1 MQNPDYSRKWWIMF
15 AVAMGV
21 FLATIDGSIVNI
33 ALPRLVTELREP
45 LAVVQW
51 VVLAYLLVIT
61 TLMLTVGRLADMI
74 GRKRLYLSGMAVF
87 TIGSLLSGLAPN
99 VFWLIGFRVLQGLGA
114 AATQALG
121 TAIVTDAFPPAER
134 GKSLGI
140 IGGIV
145 SIGVIAGP
153 TLGGLI
159 LGVLNWHWLFFVNI
173 PIGILGLILCWK
185 FIPADHA
192 GMQQRFD
199 FRGAGILFVTLIS
212 FLLALTI
219 GQNSSFVQ
227 PLVLA
232 LFTLSVLGLAG
243 FILAEKHTSSPMIDL
258 ALFKSWILS
267 SNLLT
272 GSMAFIGSA
281 GTVLLI
287 PFYLQNMRGFSPEKA
302 GLMMAVI
309 PVASGLIAPISGSL
323 SDRFGS
329 RVITSIGLAFQIVG
343 YALISS
349 LTLTTPLAGYLLRCL
364 PLGIGIGLFQAP
376 NNSAIMGSARRDQL
390 GVVSGLLSLTR
401 TIGQTTGIA
410 ILSAVWT
417 GFVLMFAGSLPAA
430 GAASA
435 PAAAQIGG
443 FKNSLMV
450 VIGVVSL
457 ALIIS
462 VSTTVTSS
470 RRSVN
475 SFSR

>member
-1 MQNPDYSRKWWIMF
+1 MQNPDYSRKWWIMS

-33 ALPRLVTELREP
+33 ALPSLVTELNEP

-74 GRKRLYLSGMAVF
+74 GRKRLYLSGMAIF
-87 TIGSLLSGLAPN
+87 TIGSLLCGLSPN
-99 VFWLIGFRVLQGLGA
+99 VYWLIGFRVLQGLGA

-134 GKSLGI
+134 GKALGI

-159 LGVLNWHWLFFVNI
+159 LGVLTWHWLFFVNI
-173 PIGILGLILCWK
+173 PVGILGLILCWK
-185 FIPADHA
+185 FIPSDHA

-199 FRGAGILFVTLIS
+199 FRGAAILFLTLIS

-219 GQNSSFVQ
+219 GQNSSFAQ
-227 PLVLA
+227 PIVLILFA
-232 LFTLSVLGLAG
+232 LSALSLAG
-243 FILAEKHTSSPMIDL
+243 FVLAELKTATPMIDL
-258 ALFKSWILS
+258 NLFKSWILS

-302 GLMMAVI
+302 GLLMAII

-329 RVITSIGLAFQIVG
+329 RLITSLGLALQIVG
-343 YALISS
+343 YALISG
-349 LTLTTPLAGYLLRCL
+349 LTLTTTLPGYLLRCL
-364 PLGIGIGLFQAP
+364 PLGFGIGLFQAP

-410 ILSAVWT
+410 ILTATWT
-417 GFVLMFAGSLPAA
+417 GFVLAIAGSLPAS
-430 GAASA
+430 GATSA
-435 PAAAQIGG
+435 PFTAQIGG
-443 FKNSLMV
+443 FHNSLLV

-462 VSTTVTSS
+462 LTTTVTSA
-470 RRSVN
+470 RRTTQHTT
-475 SFSR
+475 

>member
-1 MQNPDYSRKWWIMF
+1 MQNPDYSRKWWIMS

-33 ALPRLVTELREP
+33 ALPRLVTELNEP

-51 VVLAYLLVIT
+51 VVLAYLLVVT

-74 GRKRLYLSGMAVF
+74 GRKRLYLSGMAIF
-87 TIGSLLSGLAPN
+87 TIGSLLCGLSPN
-99 VFWLIGFRVLQGLGA
+99 VYWLIGFRVLQGLGA

-134 GKSLGI
+134 GKALGI

-159 LGVLNWHWLFFVNI
+159 LGVLTWHWLFFVNI
-173 PIGILGLILCWK
+173 PVGILGLILCWK
-185 FIPADHA
+185 FIPTDHA

-199 FRGAGILFVTLIS
+199 FRGAGILFLTLVS

-219 GQNSSFVQ
+219 GQNSSFTQ
-227 PLVLA
+227 PIVLI
-232 LFTLSVLGLAG
+232 LFAIFALGLAG
-243 FILAEKHTSSPMIDL
+243 FILAQKHTTAPMIDL
-258 ALFKSWILS
+258 NLFKSWILS

-272 GSMAFIGSA
+272 GSLTFIGSA

-287 PFYLQNMRGFSPEKA
+287 PFYLQNMRGFSPEQA
-302 GLMMAVI
+302 GLMMSII

-329 RVITSIGLAFQIVG
+329 RVITSVGLALQIAG
-343 YALISS
+343 YALISG
-349 LTLTTPLAGYLLRCL
+349 LTLTTTLPGYLLRCL

-401 TIGQTTGIA
+401 TIGQTAGIA
-410 ILSAVWT
+410 ILTATWT
-417 GFVLMFAGSLPAA
+417 GFVLAIAGSLPAK
-430 GAASA
+430 GATSA
-435 PAAAQIGG
+435 PVAAQIGG
-443 FKNSLMV
+443 FHNSIYV
-450 VIGVVSL
+450 VIGVVSI
-457 ALIIS
+457 ALLIS
-462 VSTTVTSS
+462 NSTTFTSA
-470 RRSVN
+470 RRS
-475 SFSR
+475 SQPAP